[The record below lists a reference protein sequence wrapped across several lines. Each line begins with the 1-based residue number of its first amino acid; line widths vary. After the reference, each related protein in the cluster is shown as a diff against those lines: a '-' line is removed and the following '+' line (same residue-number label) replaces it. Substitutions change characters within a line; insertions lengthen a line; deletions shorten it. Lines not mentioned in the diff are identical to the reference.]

1 MKEEARKNQD
11 LDKVS
16 PACDPSTA
24 VGQLRTPPSE
34 FPILPS
40 PMPRHRPEHDRETC
54 TAFLKGL
61 LPETRAA
68 LREALAPDGWESS
81 PLPDYA
87 FSAPDAQEKQAR
99 DAMDEVSDMIRD
111 AGEEA
116 MDEDVQEMMF
126 EHMHQRDP
134 SPDLGDTG
142 ACDVMGMALWDVF
155 SDNHDVVDPD
165 GVAYHL
171 GSFRGSAGTI
181 AETLNETYDLGR
193 RYTYIDFYMGAPLG
207 ENDAPFRPVYEWIFR
222 RLYERDCDWHYT
234 FPRLYLVSFDRP
246 EDAPDDPAA
255 YDPSASVERDLEREE
270 KEEEIEE
277 LREELDRMH
286 REAVEKAQ
294 DEPPPLVVQAYET
307 AFGHLPSGWPP
318 E

>member
-1 MKEEARKNQD
+1 MRRN
-11 LDKVS
+11 
-16 PACDPSTA
+16 
-24 VGQLRTPPSE
+24 
-34 FPILPS
+34 
-40 PMPRHRPEHDRETC
+40 RPQHDHETC
-54 TAFLKGL
+54 TAFVKGL

-68 LREALAPDGWESS
+68 LRDQLAPEGWADS
-81 PLPDYA
+81 PLSDYA
-87 FSAPDAQEKQAR
+87 FSAPDEQEDQAR
-99 DAMDEVSDMIRD
+99 DAMAEMNELLQD
-111 AGEEA
+111 AGKDA

-134 SPDLGDTG
+134 SPDVEDTG

-181 AETLNETYDLGR
+181 AEVLNERYDLGR
-193 RYTYIDFYMGAPLG
+193 RYTYIDFYMGASLV

-246 EDAPDDPAA
+246 EDEADDPAA

-270 KEEEIEE
+270 KEEGIEE

-286 REAVEKAQ
+286 REAVEEAQ

-307 AFGHLPSGWPP
+307 VFGHLPSGWPP
-318 E
+318 TAE